1 MLHTKLLLPAS
12 CSATSCHKQQQ
23 LLMQQDPH
31 QYLTDLHLLHCV
43 VVGLLQILHSPT
55 SMDIRL
61 AIAARSHH
69 GSPSKEVLA
78 ANECCC
84 SSCESRHK
92 PATLQDTTAVPS
104 NVKRGVTQLCV
115 CDGRQTSNTDTAEA
129 CEL

>member
-1 MLHTKLLLPAS
+1 
-12 CSATSCHKQQQ
+12 
-23 LLMQQDPH
+23 MQQDPH

-61 AIAARSHH
+61 AIAARSHQ
-69 GSPSKEVLA
+69 GSPSREVLA

-92 PATLQDTTAVPS
+92 PATLQDTTAVRTD
-104 NVKRGVTQLCV
+104 VKRCDATV
-115 CDGRQTSNTDTAEA
+115 C
-129 CEL
+129 L